1 MKKRVRILQF
11 CFFVCFSLLL
21 GKLAYE
27 QLYHSAILTGTISP
41 DAPWILWIQQIASN
55 LLSAL

>member
-1 MKKRVRILQF
+1 MKKRVLFLQI
-11 CFFVCFSLLL
+11 CFFLCFSILLA
-21 GKLAYE
+21 KLAYE

-41 DAPWILWIQQIASN
+41 DAPWLVWIQQMVSD